1 MNLVEIQ
8 TIHPSPGQPTETQIQ
23 LWVDTALTD
32 YPDDT
37 EIVVRIVDAKESTE
51 LNEIYR
57 LKSGPTNI
65 LSFPVEIP
73 EEIELNL
80 LGDLVICAPVLEK
93 EALDQNKALQ
103 DHWAHIVIH
112 GVLHLLGYDHIE
124 DDEAELMEA
133 KEITILS
140 HLGIKNPYIQEENA

>member
-1 MNLVEIQ
+1 MNFVEIQ
-8 TIHPSPGQPTETQIQ
+8 TIHPSPGH
-23 LWVDTALTD
+23 
-32 YPDDT
+32 T
-37 EIVVRIVDAKESTE
+37 EIVVRIVDVKESTE

-124 DDEAELMEA
+124 DDEAELMET

-140 HLGIKNPYIQEENA
+140 HLGIKNPYIQEQSA